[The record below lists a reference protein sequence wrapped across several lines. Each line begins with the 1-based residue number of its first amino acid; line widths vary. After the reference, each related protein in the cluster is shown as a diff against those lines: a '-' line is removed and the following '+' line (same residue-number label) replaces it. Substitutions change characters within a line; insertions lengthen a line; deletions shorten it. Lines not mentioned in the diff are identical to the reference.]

1 MSAIYFQKMHYH
13 NSAQRTTMRFPRA
26 LYSVSQETALLILLK
41 ELMEADSD
49 AIVMLSI
56 TAVNLHSNE
65 AISTRRNI
73 LVTNIWEN
81 NTIIVSSS
89 GSLNR
94 EPITP

>member
-1 MSAIYFQKMHYH
+1 
-13 NSAQRTTMRFPRA
+13 
-26 LYSVSQETALLILLK
+26 
-41 ELMEADSD
+41 MEADSD